1 MKQELLDYPGKIGAL
16 FASLRDDELWHLI
29 NVDINYFCFEMI
41 SFETERWNWWFLTH
55 LCLFNFVEWLTIW
68 ALKYCICS
76 YLTLGNI
83 FSNNVVTLTTN
94 IIYIASSY
102 NEWFNLT
109 AILSIYWSCSFLR
122 FRCNP
127 TVYSSQFSSPYFQG
141 IIYLRFFLFW
151 FCCFVFTNY
160 YIGFATFKKLL
171 LD

>member
-127 TVYSSQFSSPYFQG
+127 TSLLEP
-141 IIYLRFFLFW
+141 IFFPLLSRHHLFKVLSILVLLL
-151 FCCFVFTNY
+151 CFH
-160 YIGFATFKKLL
+160 KLL
-171 LD
+171 YRLCSF